1 MKTSNMVSR
10 IQPSLTRKLFDM
22 AKGYENVIDFTL
34 GDPDYATPDDIRKA
48 ACNAIFAG
56 KTKYSANA
64 GLLELR
70 KVISERI
77 YKETGVLYDPA
88 TETMATV
95 GAMQGIFLSLCGLID
110 PGDEVIIPT
119 PHWVNYKHMT
129 ELLSG
134 VPVLV
139 ETDEEHGFVVT
150 KEALLNAITDRTRV
164 IIINSPNNP
173 TGAVYDRKTLEKIA
187 EIAIDKDITVI
198 WDECYKSI
206 LYDGA
211 KFTSILEIEGMKDHA
226 VLINS
231 CSKRYAMTGWRIGYL
246 AGPAELVTN
255 LPKLQEN
262 IAACAPLPSQYAA
275 IQALQGE
282 DTASE
287 QMRKGY
293 EHRRNILVERING
306 MEKLSCQYP
315 KGTFYALINIKGT
328 GLTSEQF
335 AYDLLR
341 QEQVAVVPG
350 VTYGEA
356 CEGYVRV
363 AYTLSEEKIIEGTER
378 IRRFVNAL

>member
-206 LYDGA
+206 LYDCA
-211 KFTSILEIEGMKDHA
+211 NFTSILEIEGMNDHA